1 MPSSNII
8 WFTLGFATL
17 LLTSCS
23 TKQYFIIDS
32 ASYQPAV
39 FNESNRIS
47 TIEVVVSDIDTN
59 VIFTDLVFQNLRI
72 PVTSEELPGN
82 KVKITGF
89 IQIEGKLADDHYQK
103 LTEEPN
109 KIYFK
114 VDRSQK
120 SVLLKDV
127 ERQKTQLP

>member
-1 MPSSNII
+1 MHSSNII
-8 WFTLGFATL
+8 WFTLGFVSL

-82 KVKITGF
+82 KVKLTGF

-127 ERQKTQLP
+127 ERQKTQVP

>member
-1 MPSSNII
+1 MHSSKII
-8 WFTLGFATL
+8 WSILGFAIL
-17 LLTSCS
+17 FLTSCS
-23 TKQYFIIDS
+23 TKQYFIVDS

-39 FNESNRIS
+39 FNESNRTS
-47 TIEVVVSDIDTN
+47 TIEVIVSDIDSN

-82 KVKITGF
+82 KVKLTGY

-109 KIYFK
+109 KLYFK
-114 VDRSQK
+114 VDKSQK
-120 SVLLKDV
+120 SVPLEHV
-127 ERQKTQLP
+127 ERQRTQLP